1 MFHEGAWKRGE
12 SLFLGCDKAG
22 LGGSFSIL
30 TDLYKIEELALLCG
44 LR

>member
-1 MFHEGAWKRGE
+1 MFHERAWKRGE

-22 LGGSFSIL
+22 LRGYSIL